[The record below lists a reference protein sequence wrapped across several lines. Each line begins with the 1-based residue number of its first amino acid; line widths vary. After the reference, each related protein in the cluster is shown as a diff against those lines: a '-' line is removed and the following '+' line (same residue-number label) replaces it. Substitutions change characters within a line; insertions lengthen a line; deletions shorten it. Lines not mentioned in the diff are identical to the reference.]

1 MENDRLGG
9 SDPYS
14 ASKASTEIMIKSYV
28 KTFFSNQ
35 TNIRIATARAGNVI
49 GGGDWSNS
57 RIIPDCVKSWT
68 KNKTM
73 IIRSPNSTRPWQ
85 HVLEPLRGY
94 LILAKNLYQSK
105 EFHGTSFNFGPN
117 KNMKKKRVID
127 KIKEFSKKL
136 NIDINKI
143 ILKNNLHKIFKFEGV
158 WWRPSFGVIDGINKN
173 YLQVLRK
180 NLVKNRILIGN
191 SFNFCYSHLD
201 KKIYSTLLK
210 CIEKA
215 LKDTIKYKKPK
226 KFKII
231 KSGVRS

>member
-1 MENDRLGG
+1 MVCLFLPLLE
-9 SDPYS
+9 
-14 ASKASTEIMIKSYV
+14 KKKIMKEFDNI
-28 KTFFSNQ
+28 FFS
-35 TNIRIATARAGNVI
+35 TTF
-49 GGGDWSNS
+49 GGETLS
-57 RIIPDCVKSWT
+57 
-68 KNKTM
+68 M
-73 IIRSPNSTRPWQ
+73 AAA
-85 HVLEPLRGY
+85 LETIKFL
-94 LILAKNLYQSK
+94 
-105 EFHGTSFNFGPN
+105 
-117 KNMKKKRVID
+117 KKKRVID